1 MESIPEIYAMLG
13 KEVGDPEARAISE
26 VEKLAN
32 EFEAHEGQE
41 GSFLKQYK
49 ELVGQTDNRMVKFLL
64 QMIISDEEKHHA
76 ITHAML
82 STLKGDLNWTS
93 PTDAIRGL
101 YDLKNEKEKLLALTE
116 NFIRVEKTGIN
127 EYKQLI
133 KECKGYYRDL
143 FGLLFRSMIHD
154 SEKHV
159 EVLEF
164 LRDRL
169 KEA

>member
-1 MESIPEIYAMLG
+1 MESIPEVYAMLG
-13 KEVGDPEARAISE
+13 QEAGEPETPTISD
-26 VEKLAN
+26 VERLAN

-41 GSFLKQYK
+41 GTFLKQYK
-49 ELVGQTDNRMVKFLL
+49 ELAGQTDNRMVKFLL
-64 QMIISDEEKHHA
+64 QMIISDEEKHQA
-76 ITHAML
+76 ITRAML
-82 STLKGDLNWTS
+82 STLKGDLNWTT
-93 PTDAIRGL
+93 PADAIRGL

-116 NFIRVEKTGIN
+116 NFIQVEKNGIAD
-127 EYKQLI
+127 YKQLI
-133 KECKGYYRDL
+133 KESKGYYRDL

>member
-13 KEVGDPEARAISE
+13 KEAGEPDAQAISE
-26 VEKLAN
+26 VERLAN

-82 STLKGDLNWTS
+82 STLKGDLNWSS
-93 PTDAIRGL
+93 PADAIRGL
-101 YDLKNEKEKLLALTE
+101 YELKNEKEKLLGLTE
-116 NFIRVEKTGIN
+116 NFIQVEKTGIN

-133 KECKGYYRDL
+133 KESKGYYRDL

>member
-13 KEVGDPEARAISE
+13 KEAGEPDAQAISE
-26 VEKLAN
+26 VERLAN

-82 STLKGDLNWTS
+82 STLKGDLNWSS

-101 YDLKNEKEKLLALTE
+101 YDLKNEKEKLLGLTE
-116 NFIRVEKTGIN
+116 NFIQVEKTGIN

-133 KECKGYYRDL
+133 KESKGYYRDL
-143 FGLLFRSMIHD
+143 FSLLFRSMIHD

-169 KEA
+169 KES

>member
-13 KEVGDPEARAISE
+13 KEAAERDAQAISD
-26 VEKLAN
+26 VERLAN

-41 GSFLKQYK
+41 SAFLQRYK
-49 ELVGQTDNRMVKFLL
+49 ELVGKTDNRMVKFLL

-82 STLKGDLNWTS
+82 STLKGDLNWTT
-93 PTDAIRGL
+93 PADAIHGL
-101 YDLKNEKEKLLALTE
+101 YDLKNEKQNLLELTE

-133 KECKGYYRDL
+133 KESKGYYRDL
-143 FGLLFRSMIHD
+143 FVVLFRSMIHD

-159 EVLEF
+159 GVLEF

-169 KEA
+169 RES